1 MMRWIAIVLPML
13 CGLPALAD
21 DAESDALQ
29 LADDTPAAATEA
41 RPWQAHA
48 ELAAGAAWPQTGAA
62 AQQDTRISLDWRL
75 EPTASGPW
83 QLRAAGRLDVRSRP
97 APMQEHTVHTL
108 KDAVLGYTA
117 SPQVL
122 VEAGRIRLRQG
133 VALGYNPTDFFR
145 DGSVR
150 SEVSMDPA
158 SLREN
163 RQGSGMVRVQQL
175 GADGAWQ
182 LAYSPRLAQR
192 KPAPS
197 GWHPDWGATNHQHRA
212 LLAFAPR
219 WSESLSAQGLL
230 HLRQG
235 HSAQWGLNLSGLVD
249 QATVAHLEW
258 AAGQARTQWHEAL
271 DLPGPQR
278 WRHRLAAGATHTTR
292 HKLTLTAELHYNGT
306 APGRSAWQAL
316 RGEPLP
322 AYLQYR
328 AWSLQ
333 ALEPPTRWAL
343 FFHATWKDALMPG
356 LDLSSLWHLDRVDAS
371 RRFWLEA
378 RYRGKAF
385 DVALQWQRN
394 HGAPLSQ
401 FGLWPAAR
409 RWELSVR
416 RYF

>member
-108 KDAVLGYTA
+108 KDAVMGYTA
-117 SPQVL
+117 SPQLL

-133 VALGYNPTDFFR
+133 VALGHNPTDFFR

-175 GADGAWQ
+175 GADGAWHF
-182 LAYSPRLAQR
+182 AYSPRIAQR
-192 KPAPS
+192 KPTPS

-212 LLAFAPR
+212 LLAFAPS
-219 WSESLSAQGLL
+219 WGESLSAQGLL

-258 AAGQARTQWHEAL
+258 AAGQSRTQWHEAL

-292 HKLTLTAELHYNGT
+292 HKLTLTAELHYNGA
-306 APGRSAWQAL
+306 APGRSTWQAL

-394 HGAPLSQ
+394 HGTPLSQ

>member
-1 MMRWIAIVLPML
+1 MMRWLAIALPML

-29 LADDTPAAATEA
+29 LADDTPASATEA

-48 ELAAGAAWPQTGAA
+48 ELAAGAAWPQTGGA
-62 AQQDTRISLDWRL
+62 AQHDTRISLDWRL

-97 APMQEHTVHTL
+97 ALMQEHTVHTL

-117 SPQVL
+117 SPQLL

-182 LAYSPRLAQR
+182 FAYSPRIAQR

-197 GWHPDWGATNHQHRA
+197 GWHPDWGATNHLHRA
-212 LLAFAPR
+212 LLAYSPR
-219 WSESLSAQGLL
+219 WSESISA
-230 HLRQG
+230 
-235 HSAQWGLNLSGLVD
+235 
-249 QATVAHLEW
+249 
-258 AAGQARTQWHEAL
+258 
-271 DLPGPQR
+271 
-278 WRHRLAAGATHTTR
+278 
-292 HKLTLTAELHYNGT
+292 
-306 APGRSAWQAL
+306 
-316 RGEPLP
+316 
-322 AYLQYR
+322 
-328 AWSLQ
+328 
-333 ALEPPTRWAL
+333 
-343 FFHATWKDALMPG
+343 
-356 LDLSSLWHLDRVDAS
+356 
-371 RRFWLEA
+371 
-378 RYRGKAF
+378 
-385 DVALQWQRN
+385 
-394 HGAPLSQ
+394 
-401 FGLWPAAR
+401 
-409 RWELSVR
+409 
-416 RYF
+416 